1 MPRKVPNVYSI
12 SDRER
17 NDLTPVN
24 PVIDI
29 FTPEKS
35 SSGCISQRYILGF
48 MGFLAVA
55 NAYAMRGCLSLAITE
70 MVVVHHKGPVKIDP
84 NGCPG
89 DLDSRNHTNPDNE
102 FDWDEKTQGL
112 ILSAF
117 YWGYVI
123 MHIPGGL
130 LAQKF
135 GGKHTLGFGI
145 LSTAI
150 FTLLTPFAARQS
162 ANWLIALRF
171 FEGLGEGTT
180 FPALNTLLA
189 QWVPPT
195 ERGKIGSFVFAGN
208 QIGTVFSSFL
218 SGFLLKYTDGD
229 WPEIFYL
236 FGILGVLWFVAWCF
250 LCYNDPASHPYIS
263 QREKEYLADTI
274 GCLARNKNLAPTPWR
289 QMATSVPLIGL
300 VLAQIG
306 HDWIGHDWGL
316 FMISADLPKY
326 MKSVMKFS
334 IAKNGVL
341 SSLPFLLMWLT
352 AIVAGWFSDYL
363 VSKNIFSVTVIR
375 KIFTTIASVGPAS
388 GVILASY
395 AGCDQILVVTLFTVG
410 MAFMGFFYP
419 SLKVN
424 ALDLSPNYAGT
435 LMAIVN
441 GIGAISGI
449 ISPYLIGILVPNST
463 MLEWRLVFWIS
474 FGVIMITNVAYVFMG
489 SGKIQSWNEPRHLL
503 PEESVT
509 WQAKNR
515 AKENDL

>member
-1 MPRKVPNVYSI
+1 MEVEKHPEE
-12 SDRER
+12 ER
-17 NDLTPVN
+17 THD
-24 PVIDI
+24 
-29 FTPEKS
+29 
-35 SSGCISQRYILGF
+35 GCVSQRFILAF

-70 MVVVHHKGPVKIDP
+70 MVVTHHKGPIKIDP

-89 DLDSRNHTNPDNE
+89 ELEIRNHTNPDNE

-112 ILSAF
+112 ILSGF

-150 FTLLTPFAARQS
+150 LTLLTPFAARHS
-162 ANWLIALRF
+162 TNCMIAVRF
-171 FEGLGEGTT
+171 LVGFGEGTT

-189 QWVPPT
+189 QWVPPA

-208 QIGTVFSSFL
+208 QIGTVFSGFL
-218 SGFLLKYTDGD
+218 TGFLLKYTDGD

-236 FGILGVLWFVAWCF
+236 FGSLGVLWFVAWCF

-263 QREKEYLADTI
+263 QKEKDYLADTI
-274 GCLARNKNLAPTPWR
+274 GCLARNKN
-289 QMATSVPLIGL
+289 G
-300 VLAQIG
+300 
-306 HDWIGHDWGL
+306 
-316 FMISADLPKY
+316 
-326 MKSVMKFS
+326 VM
-334 IAKNGVL
+334 

-352 AIVAGWFSDYL
+352 AIVAGWFSDVL
-363 VSKNIFSVTVIR
+363 VSKNVFSVTIIR
-375 KIFTTIASVGPAS
+375 KAFTTIASVGPAA

-395 AGCDQILVVTLFTVG
+395 AGCDQVLVVTLFTVG

-449 ISPYLIGILVPNST
+449 VSPYLIGILVPNST

-474 FGVIMITNVAYVFMG
+474 FAVIMLTNVAYVFMG
-489 SGKIQSWNEPRHLL
+489 SGQIQPWNEPRHIL
-503 PEESVT
+503 PEESVAWKRQGST
-509 WQAKNR
+509 LK
-515 AKENDL
+515 KENSVEL

>member
-1 MPRKVPNVYSI
+1 MEVEKHPEE
-12 SDRER
+12 ER
-17 NDLTPVN
+17 THD
-24 PVIDI
+24 
-29 FTPEKS
+29 
-35 SSGCISQRYILGF
+35 GCVSQRFILAF

-70 MVVVHHKGPVKIDP
+70 MVVTHHKGPIKIDP

-89 DLDSRNHTNPDNE
+89 ELEIRNHTNPDNE

-112 ILSAF
+112 ILSGF

-150 FTLLTPFAARQS
+150 LTLLTPFAARHS
-162 ANWLIALRF
+162 TNCMIAVRF
-171 FEGLGEGTT
+171 LVGFGEGTT

-189 QWVPPT
+189 QWVPPA

-208 QIGTVFSSFL
+208 QIGTVFSGFL
-218 SGFLLKYTDGD
+218 TGFLLKYTDGD

-236 FGILGVLWFVAWCF
+236 FGSLGVLWFVAWCF

-263 QREKEYLADTI
+263 QKEKDYLADTI

-289 QMATSVPLIGL
+289 QMATSVPLLGL
-300 VLAQIG
+300 ILAQ
-306 HDWIGHDWGL
+306 IGHDWGL

-334 IAKNGVL
+334 IAKNGVM

-352 AIVAGWFSDYL
+352 AIVAGWFSDVL
-363 VSKNIFSVTVIR
+363 VSKNVFSVTIIR
-375 KIFTTIASVGPAS
+375 KAFTTIASVGPAA

-395 AGCDQILVVTLFTVG
+395 AGCDQVLVVTLFTVG
-410 MAFMGFFYP
+410 MAFMGFFSP

-449 ISPYLIGILVPNST
+449 VSPYLIGILVPNST

-474 FGVIMITNVAYVFMG
+474 FAVIMLTNVAYVFMG
-489 SGKIQSWNEPRHLL
+489 SGQIQPWNEPRHIL
-503 PEESVT
+503 PEESVAWKRQGST
-509 WQAKNR
+509 SK
-515 AKENDL
+515 KENSVEL